1 MRLDKTEGLLLA
13 FSLSILQSPF
23 SLLLF
28 DQGSQNF
35 NMFVGEALAAVFS
48 SESYFYWKKE

>member
-13 FSLSILQSPF
+13 F

>member
-1 MRLDKTEGLLLA
+1 MRLDKTEGFLLA

-23 SLLLF
+23 STLLF

-35 NMFVGEALAAVFS
+35 SIFVGEAFASCL
-48 SESYFYWKKE
+48 